1 MELPAALMAP
11 QEFEVWPDN
20 WPALELFLLCQTQWR
35 TGPGGLVGL
44 DYGAVLAMANLWA
57 VDRVRETMAD
67 VQVIEAAILA
77 QLSKESR

>member
-1 MELPAALMAP
+1 MAP

-44 DYGAVLAMANLWA
+44 DYGAVLAMASLWA
-57 VDRVRETMAD
+57 VDRVRETMAG
-67 VQVIEAAILA
+67 VQVIESAILA